1 MRSIGVK
8 VVTEANYSLYQ
19 LDDNLAYLESY
30 EQLLSLFNK
39 YKSAFARI
47 SECSIPYYWS
57 PTVLGAIREIVK
69 LDRKTSFVNIKERN
83 SKLLLDFWYPSA
95 ATGMRDIVYQ
105 VKNDIDQLVHDRV
118 RKMLVQRKFNYVP
131 EEFHQLIPE
140 KYS

>member
-8 VVTEANYSLYQ
+8 AVTEANYSLYR

-57 PTVLGAIREIVK
+57 PTVLGAMSEIVK
-69 LDRKTSFVNIKERN
+69 LDRKTAFVNIKEKN

-95 ATGMRDIVYQ
+95 AIGVRDIVYQ

-118 RKMLVQRKFNYVP
+118 RKMLAQRKFNYVP
-131 EEFHQLIPE
+131 EEFRQLIPE